1 MTNIFAG
8 SFFDPLGKRQMI
20 PTGIANPRLKT
31 TSVND
36 TIRNHLHKTQMM
48 LDKQRVKS
56 LGMYR

>member
-1 MTNIFAG
+1 MT
-8 SFFDPLGKRQMI
+8 